1 MTVDCDEQI
10 TLVSGGPGSGK
21 GTQCDNIVA
30 KYGFTHLS
38 SGELL
43 RSEVLAG
50 SEKGKQIYQIMSQGN
65 PVPDVRTRIFI

>member
-1 MTVDCDEQI
+1 MA
-10 TLVSGGPGSGK
+10 GGPGSGK

-43 RSEVLAG
+43 RSEVLGG

-65 PVPDVRTRIFI
+65 PVPDVRTIIFM